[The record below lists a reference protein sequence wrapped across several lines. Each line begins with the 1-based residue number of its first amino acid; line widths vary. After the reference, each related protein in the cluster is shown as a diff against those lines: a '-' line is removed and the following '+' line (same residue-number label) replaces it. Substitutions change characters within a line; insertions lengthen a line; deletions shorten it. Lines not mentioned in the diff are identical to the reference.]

1 MLWRLPGAAR
11 LTIALS
17 GRLRV
22 IPVSPLTMLTIA
34 FGAAVMPA
42 SEGAGAAPA
51 PAYPLRADGATR
63 VSGGWRLPRLELPAE
78 PDPTETLADALDA
91 AYRSSPTLQARR
103 YDLRASDE
111 DYAQALAELRPTAEV
126 QVTGTYSKTVP
137 GRTTQ
142 AGRFLAGSPIVTA
155 NTLAAEAIVDQPL
168 YTGGK
173 ASSAITAA
181 REAVHAGRED
191 LRANEGDLFLRVIA
205 AYADVRRDTAALALR
220 QASVLQLESTYY
232 EVIARRQAGE
242 LTRTDIAQA
251 SAQMNAAM
259 ATANLTEQQLQQDR
273 SAYAALVGH
282 DPGVLAP
289 EPPLPQLPTSID
301 VAFDLA
307 QRLNPGLAQAIAAE
321 RASRARI
328 AAAKAEGHPKVSL
341 RGTARLGG
349 QAAPFYLHN
358 EDQEFTGNAVLTIP
372 LTQGGRTSSLVEQAR
387 DRNSGDR
394 ERIELARRAMV
405 QGVVDAWNGVAT
417 AQRNLIVQEA
427 QRDSARVLDEGTFA
441 EYRAGLRSTFDVL
454 FAHGALRDAEIAL
467 VGTRRDLY
475 VAQANMLR
483 QIGLLEARTILSNT
497 PLYDPAI
504 NTRAAARRSALPL
517 DPALRWLDRV
527 ARPEGTQRGLEQP
540 SLPDRKPELIPSTS
554 MPTAP
559 IVATPALSPLPGT
572 TGAPIPGHRRK
583 RP

>member
-1 MLWRLPGAAR
+1 VRAGQAGWLLGAVLISA
-11 LTIALS
+11 TS
-17 GRLRV
+17 
-22 IPVSPLTMLTIA
+22 
-34 FGAAVMPA
+34 AAAQATP
-42 SEGAGAAPA
+42 S
-51 PAYPLRADGATR
+51 PAYPSRADGATH
-63 VSGGWRLPRLELPAE
+63 VSAHWRLPGLIVEPE

-91 AYRSSPTLQARR
+91 AYRAAPTLQARR

-111 DYAQALAELRPTAEV
+111 DYAQALAQLRPTAEL
-126 QVTGTYSKTVP
+126 QVTGNYTKTVP

-142 AGRFLAGSPIVTA
+142 AGRLLAGSPIVTA
-155 NTLAAEAIVDQPL
+155 NTLAVEAIVDQPL

-173 ASSAITAA
+173 ASADIAAAQEAI
-181 REAVHAGRED
+181 HAGRED
-191 LRANEGDLFLRVIA
+191 LRASEGDLLLRVITV
-205 AYADVRRDTAALALR
+205 YADVRRDTATLALR
-220 QASVLQLESTYY
+220 KASVTQLESTFY
-232 EVIARRQAGE
+232 EVTARRQAGE

-251 SAQMNAAM
+251 STQVDAAI

-273 SAYAALVGH
+273 SGFAALVGH

-289 EPPLPQLPTSID
+289 EPPLPQLPHSID
-301 VAFDLA
+301 AAFDLA
-307 QRLNPGLAQAIAAE
+307 QRLNPGLTQAIAAE

-358 EDQEFTGNAVLTIP
+358 EDQEFAGQAVLTIP

-394 ERIELARRAMV
+394 ERIEIARRAMV

-427 QRDSARVLDEGTFA
+427 QRESARVLDEGTFA

-467 VGTRRDLY
+467 VATRRDLY
-475 VAQANMLR
+475 VAQANLLR
-483 QIGLLEARTILSNT
+483 QIGLLEARTILSST
-497 PLYDPAI
+497 PLYDPAL
-504 NTRAAARRSALPL
+504 NTRAAARRYALPF
-517 DPALRWLDRV
+517 DPALRSLDRI
-527 ARPEGTQRGLEQP
+527 AQPEASQRGLEQP
-540 SLPDRKPELIPSTS
+540 SLPDRKPELIPATP
-554 MPTAP
+554 MPAAP
-559 IVATPALSPLPGT
+559 VVTTPALPRLPGT
-572 TGAPIPGHRRK
+572 FGEPTSAHRRK